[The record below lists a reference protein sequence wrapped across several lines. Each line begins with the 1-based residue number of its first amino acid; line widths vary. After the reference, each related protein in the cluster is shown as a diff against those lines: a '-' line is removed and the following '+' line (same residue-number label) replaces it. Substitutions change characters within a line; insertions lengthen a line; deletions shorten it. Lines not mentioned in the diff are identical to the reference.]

1 MVNLKI
7 TIMLTIIYLATNNL
21 FIIILYLWFIKPQLV
36 YSLLI
41 LPYIINLAIKILS
54 IANFVI
60 VSLDIINLTMV
71 SLIRFKLG

>member
-36 YSLLI
+36 YSLI
-41 LPYIINLAIKILS
+41 LPYIFNLTIKILS